1 MMNPSSALQSPFTG
15 QMLTLFS
22 RNEIHHVPV
31 THIIRL
37 EADSNYTYIY
47 LVNHKKLFMAKVLSA
62 YESILAP
69 LGFIRTHRSH
79 LVNPMYVQALRITGE
94 VIMTDDSRVEVSRR
108 KKKMVKNLFGAGLRY
123 QEMPLLTLSAA
134 S

>member
-1 MMNPSSALQSPFTG
+1 MMNPSSALQSAFAG
-15 QMLTLFS
+15 QMLRLFS

-37 EADSNYTYIY
+37 EAESNYTYIY
-47 LVNHKKLFMAKVLSA
+47 LVNHKKFFMANVLST

-79 LVNPMYVQALRITGE
+79 LVNPMYLQTLQITGE
-94 VIMTDDSRVEVSRR
+94 MVMADNSRVEVSRR
-108 KKKMVKNLFGAGLRY
+108 RKKMVKNLLDAGLRY
-123 QEMPLLTLSAA
+123 QEMPFLTLSAA

>member
-22 RNEIHHVPV
+22 RNEIHYVPV

-69 LGFIRTHRSH
+69 MGFIRTHRSH
-79 LVNPMYVQALRITGE
+79 LVNPIYVRITGE
-94 VIMTDDSRVEVSRR
+94 VVMTDDSRVEVSRR
-108 KKKMVKNLFGAGLRY
+108 KKKMVKNLFGAGLRS

>member
-1 MMNPSSALQSPFTG
+1 MMNPSSALQSAFSD
-15 QMLTLFS
+15 QMLTLPS
-22 RNEIHHVPV
+22 RNKIHHVPV
-31 THIIRL
+31 TQIIRL

-47 LVNHKKLFMAKVLSA
+47 LVNHKKYFMAKVLST

-79 LVNPMYVQALRITGE
+79 LVNPMYVQTLRITGE
-94 VIMTDDSRVEVSRR
+94 VVMADNSRVEVSRR
-108 KKKMVKNLFGAGLRY
+108 KKKMVKNLFGAGLGY
-123 QEMPLLTLSAA
+123 PEMPLLTLGSA

>member
-1 MMNPSSALQSPFTG
+1 MMNPSSASQSAFAG
-15 QMLTLFS
+15 QMLRLFS

-37 EADSNYTYIY
+37 EAESNYTYIY
-47 LVNHKKLFMAKVLSA
+47 LVNHKKFFMANVLST

-79 LVNPMYVQALRITGE
+79 LVNPMYVQTLQITGE
-94 VIMTDDSRVEVSRR
+94 MVMVSRR
-108 KKKMVKNLFGAGLRY
+108 RKKMVKNLLDAGLRY
-123 QEMPLLTLSAA
+123 QEMPFLTLSAA